1 MPTGFSVLSEIP
13 EATAAMLDSR
23 ILSALNKYGHLID
36 YIHISDQY
44 NGPIQQEDP
53 SNLKQPEV
61 KRMLMAGF
69 NLPSS
74 KDEMEET
81 VALRVLVFYL
91 MERLK
96 RFHLSKEVLLCLLF
110 QNFQL
115 FFLFKLILVCH
126 HAFIE

>member
-1 MPTGFSVLSEIP
+1 MPIGFSVLSEIP
-13 EATAAMLDSR
+13 EATSAMLDSR

-44 NGPIQQEDP
+44 NGIIQQEDP

-69 NLPSS
+69 NLPTT
-74 KDEMEET
+74 KDEIEET

-91 MERLK
+91 LERLK
-96 RFHLSKEVLLCLLF
+96 RFHLSKEVSYLLF
-110 QNFQL
+110 ISY
-115 FFLFKLILVCH
+115 ILP
-126 HAFIE
+126 I